1 MKHLKFTVT
10 GMTCSAC
17 SSHVQNSVSKL
28 DGVESANV
36 NLLTK
41 SMDVLCADS
50 LSEREII
57 SSVKSAGYNAFLS
70 NKKDLPKDE
79 TSNLKTRFLVSLI
92 FMIPLFYVSMGHM
105 LGLPLPSFL
114 SAGDKILYLA
124 LTELVLCVPILIIN
138 FRYFKVGF
146 TRLFKLSPNMDSLIA
161 IGSSSA
167 VLYSL
172 YVTYKLLVATINH
185 DLTTLLALHMS
196 LYYESAAMI
205 LTLITLGKF
214 LESRSTRKTTD
225 AVSKL
230 LDLAPKTAIVERD
243 GVEIEIPAA
252 DIVKGDIIIVKP
264 GRAIPADGVVVE
276 GFAAVD
282 ESAITGESVPVDK
295 SVGDK
300 VIGACINTSGYIK
313 IRAERVGDDT
323 TLSEIIRLVEEAS
336 SSKAPIAKLAD
347 KVSLVFVPS
356 VITIAIITFIAWLAS
371 GAGFEPA
378 LTSAISVLV
387 ISCPCALGLATP
399 TAIMVSTGKAAEL
412 GILIKSA
419 EALEALHSIDT
430 AVFDKT
436 GTITHGKPSV
446 TDVIPVGSIT
456 KQELIKIAYSL
467 EKMSEHP
474 ISRAVCDFAIS
485 EQSTFFEAEN
495 FISTQGKGI
504 SATIEGKD
512 YHAGNAAFI
521 KEKGIFTDNA
531 VSDAEKL
538 SGDGKTVI
546 YVADDEN
553 LLGIIAVSDTIKD
566 TSKIAIAELQ
576 SMGIETIML
585 TGDNET
591 TAQVVQK
598 STGIKK
604 VIAEVLPTEKEAVIS
619 NLKASGKKVVMI
631 GDGINDSPALA
642 SADVGIAIGAGS
654 DIAIESADIVLIKN
668 DLLDVVSALKL
679 SKSTIT
685 NIKQNL
691 FWAFFYNAIGIP
703 FAAGLFIPLFNL
715 RLDPMFAAAA
725 MSISSVCVV
734 SNALRLKRFK
744 YTPKT
749 QKKSKENVIMEKKIV
764 IEGMACHHC
773 SGRVEKVLNEMD
785 GVSATVN
792 LEEKTA
798 YVKVSSNVADSDVKK
813 AIEDAGYTVVSI
825 D

>member
-172 YVTYKLLVATINH
+172 YVTYKLLAATINH
-185 DLTTLLALHMS
+185 DLTTLLTLHMS

-347 KVSLVFVPS
+347 KVSLIFVPS
-356 VITIAIITFIAWLAS
+356 VITIAIITFIAWLVS

-521 KEKGIFTDNA
+521 KEKGIFTDKA

-619 NLKASGKKVVMI
+619 SLKASGKKVVMI

-798 YVKVSSNVADSDVKK
+798 YVKVSSNVADSDIKK